1 MALARAL
8 RPVGKVSSLCKF
20 AQAEACGSDDDRCA
34 VEMRM
39 LREHGSST
47 RRCLAITVVLIV
59 LLSGAS
65 SAPGQTSTSSSG
77 FDNSTLNIPDLTG
90 ILPTA
95 TEPEGVS
102 GTLRILVMMT
112 VLTLVPSILIMT
124 TAFPRIIIVLGLLRQ
139 AMGTPQLPPGQVV
152 LGLSLFI
159 TMLIMAPT
167 WHKINTEAITPY
179 LDNAPGMTQRKAL
192 DVTLMHVRTFMF
204 AQIQKSD
211 NDEDIFL
218 FLEYALGRTID
229 PSESVVLTANADGTG
244 IVIPTTVLI
253 PAFMISELKTA
264 FVMGFRIYLPFLVID
279 MVIASILI
287 SMGMMMLPPVLISLP
302 FKIMLFVLADG
313 WHLIVESL
321 LYSFAV

>member
-1 MALARAL
+1 
-8 RPVGKVSSLCKF
+8 
-20 AQAEACGSDDDRCA
+20 
-34 VEMRM
+34 M

-65 SAPGQTSTSSSG
+65 SAPGQTSTPSSG